1 LPFLCAPPAEKSTA
15 QKYPNFTFKNDFKR
29 YLTKVMKQFLQKI
42 LDLRATV
49 DFEKAK
55 STVSEGFS
63 LRGYNL

>member
-1 LPFLCAPPAEKSTA
+1 VLLPQKNQLHR
-15 QKYPNFTFKNDFKR
+15 KYPNFTFKNDFKR